1 MQIKTGVVEI
11 IILMISIFETLLTA
25 FVASVFFFWPRKYKN
40 ISGDVILITGGG
52 KGIGRL
58 IAVEFT
64 KRKPKQVFSNIKYK
78 TSMTDIDSFVFCMKH
93 TSFLRCPTDI
103 VCSKCRLCWQGS
115 IPIHWQLFPAD
126 SYRLTLGSWNEMAFA
141 GMVYWHF
148 FGRLEIILP
157 LLSGRLPYRYENHYN
172 CCI

>member
-11 IILMISIFETLLTA
+11 IFLMISIFETLLTA

-93 TSFLRCPTDI
+93 SLCLNAETSDWKSMHYWPLSFLRCHHHHHRHFWTQEKLLYAQILVITVSDL
-103 VCSKCRLCWQGS
+103 LC
-115 IPIHWQLFPAD
+115 
-126 SYRLTLGSWNEMAFA
+126 N
-141 GMVYWHF
+141 
-148 FGRLEIILP
+148 
-157 LLSGRLPYRYENHYN
+157 
-172 CCI
+172 